1 MNFKIN
7 INIDKKLK
15 SIKINFLLL
24 GILIIAAILRFYHLG
39 FQNPWLDE
47 LTTLQ
52 LSDPTLPLSK
62 TNELIATRDAFPEV
76 YYYPLKL
83 MCSFFGHNIY
93 VLRFFSAI
101 FGVLSIYT
109 IYLLVKELI
118 NKKAGYIA
126 AVLLTVNAFHVYHS
140 QEARAYSLLI
150 FFILFANLR
159 LVKFLKEWSTRN
171 AILLGLGV
179 GLIPNAHPLGSLN
192 VMIITVFLFFYFFI
206 DKTKKEQ
213 IQLIKNY
220 LITTLVTSIVIY
232 PALSILFRVSN
243 ITAFWIPEPTFETI
257 KQAFFELLGSSEIV
271 LYIYVIGLILF
282 FILIFVNKKTET
294 NINKKYIVLL
304 LSIWVIVNIGFII
317 AKSYL
322 QVSMILN
329 RYFIGSL
336 SLFVIALAYVLS
348 LIKNNKLTIGVVA
361 IFSIFSI
368 YYNIFKREYYK
379 TVFKSEWSLVTDEIV
394 KNNSQR
400 NKIIGAYA
408 YVMSGLLSSTNSRD
422 LGWEIKPE
430 DYVNKLRD
438 EQMPLE
444 SFWFVDGN
452 FRPFSLSPEDVAFL
466 DKHFI
471 IDHQIDKYDC
481 WAKHYKLKSEINID
495 NSTEKS
501 DNIDLN
507 PKIYLTDFTNGNLD
521 DKGNLVIFESGKIT
535 SKKINLSKGKYE
547 LKVHGNSLPIK
558 PIDNVNAH
566 IKVFLDK
573 KKIGE
578 TFLSENPNNNV
589 NTFKFDNQNVG
600 VNEITIEFDNDVS
613 KNGLDRNVIIFK
625 IDLKK
630 IGS

>member
-1 MNFKIN
+1 MNITIN
-7 INIDKKLK
+7 INNGKKLK

-24 GILIIAAILRFYHLG
+24 GILIVAAILRFYHLG
-39 FQNPWLDE
+39 FQSPWLDE

-52 LSDPTLPLSK
+52 LSDPTLPMSK

-83 MCSFFGHNIY
+83 ICSLFGHNIY
-93 VLRFFSAI
+93 VLRFFSAV
-101 FGVLSIYT
+101 FGVLSVYT
-109 IYLLVKELI
+109 IYLLAKELI

-126 AVLLTVNAFHVYHS
+126 AVLLTVNVFHIYHS

-159 LVKFLKEWSTRN
+159 LVKFLKDWNTKN
-171 AILLGLGV
+171 AILLGIGV

-192 VMIITVFLFFYFFI
+192 VMIITAFLLFYFFI

-213 IQLIKNY
+213 IQLLKNY
-220 LITTLVTSIVIY
+220 LITAVVTSIVIY

-271 LYIYVIGLILF
+271 LYTYVIGLLLF
-282 FILIFVNKKTET
+282 FILIFFNKKAET
-294 NINKKYIVLL
+294 NINKKYIALL
-304 LSIWVIVNIGFII
+304 FSIWLIVNIGFII

-336 SLFVIALAYVLS
+336 SLFVIALSYVLS
-348 LIKNNKLTIGVVA
+348 LIKNKKLTIGIIG

-368 YYNIFKREYYK
+368 YYNVFKRDYYNA
-379 TVFKSEWSLVTDEIV
+379 VYKSEWSLVTDEIV

-408 YVMSGLLSSTNSRD
+408 YVLSGLLSSTNSKD

-430 DYVNKLRD
+430 DYVNKLRE

-481 WAKHYKLKSEINID
+481 WAKHYQLKSEINT
-495 NSTEKS
+495 NNKTEKS
-501 DNIDLN
+501 DIENLN
-507 PKIYLTDFTNGNLD
+507 SKIYLTDFENGNID
-521 DKGNLVIFESGKIT
+521 DKGNLLIFENVRIT
-535 SKKINLSKGKYE
+535 SKKVKLSKGKYE
-547 LKVHGNSLPIK
+547 LEINGNSLPIK

-566 IKVFLDK
+566 IKVFLNE

-578 TFLSENPNNNV
+578 TFLSENPKNNK
-589 NTFKFDNQNVG
+589 NTFRFENEKEG
-600 VNEITIEFDNDVS
+600 LNEISIEFDNDVS
-613 KNGLDRNVIIFK
+613 RNGMDRNVIIHSIFLNRK
-625 IDLKK
+625 
-630 IGS
+630 